1 MAPYAGR
8 KLLDSLN
15 NLRVI
20 LSIELLASC
29 QGVDFRKGL
38 KPAKILNILHKLVRN
53 NIKFLKQDRLL
64 KNDLDRMIELMN
76 TGLLKKIENKLDIV

>member
-8 KLLDSLN
+8 KLLNSVN

-20 LSIELLASC
+20 LGIELLAAC

-38 KPAKILNILHKLVRN
+38 KPAKILNILHKLVRK

-64 KNDLDRMIELMN
+64 KKDLDIMIELMN
-76 TGLLKKIENKLDIV
+76 TNLLSELENKVDIV